1 MRRLLLQLAALG
13 TLAACGHA
21 QAPPPRPLT
30 TSTAPTP
37 EVKEAVGTPGPVDA
51 DTQAEI
57 DRGTAQGRSGDVE
70 GARRTFQDIV
80 KRNPNAGPAWVNL
93 GVLAERTGDLK
104 EAEASYRRG
113 AQCTPAP
120 PESWDFLVR
129 LLVRTK
135 RASEAEALARGAV
148 QQQPTDLG
156 ARNALTWVLL
166 ETGRL
171 PEAEA
176 EAKKVLKA
184 DEQNVRA
191 MQLLAGGYYRQGK
204 YELCR
209 LVLENARAVDS
220 KDPVTHNALG
230 TVLLKLKQRPAALES
245 YKTAASL
252 RPDFAEAHSN
262 FGAMLVE
269 SGDYEGAVKELE
281 QAVSAAPDLLPARM
295 NLGNAYRGKLE
306 LVKAREQYEKVVALD
321 PTLADTYYNLA
332 ILHLDSDVPGLDTI
346 DRYNKA
352 IAYFTTYKEKGGSDE
367 RVEQYLK
374 DANRAI
380 DREQRRREREKK
392 DQLRKSEKE
401 AAEAK
406 RQAEEAAQAEAAA
419 QAKVAGQATEA
430 APPADGDAAKPAVAT
445 PSDTQTP
452 PAQTS
457 KKKNS
462 RAKLTTP

>member
-1 MRRLLLQLAALG
+1 MR
-13 TLAACGHA
+13 T
-21 QAPPPRPLT
+21 RP
-30 TSTAPTP
+30 
-37 EVKEAVGTPGPVDA
+37 G
-51 DTQAEI
+51 
-57 DRGTAQGRSGDVE
+57 GR
-70 GARRTFQDIV
+70 A
-80 KRNPNAGPAWVNL
+80 
-93 GVLAERTGDLK
+93 
-104 EAEASYRRG
+104 
-113 AQCTPAP
+113 AQCTPDP
-120 PESWDFLVR
+120 PESWDFLAR

-135 RASEAEALARGAV
+135 RASEAEALLRGAV

-166 ETGRL
+166 ETKRL
-171 PEAEA
+171 AEAEA
-176 EAKKVLKA
+176 ESKKILKA

-191 MQLLAGGYYRQGK
+191 MQLLAQGYYRQGK

-209 LVLENARAVDS
+209 LVLENARAVDP

-245 YKTAASL
+245 FKTAASL
-252 RPDFAEAHSN
+252 RSDFAEAHSN

-281 QAVSAAPDLLPARM
+281 QAVSAAPGLLPARM

-306 LVKAREQYEKVVALD
+306 LGKAKEQYEKVVALD

-332 ILHLDSDVPGLDTI
+332 ILHLDSDVPGMDTI

-374 DANRAI
+374 DAAKGI
-380 DREQRRREREKK
+380 DREQRRRDREKK
-392 DQLRKSEKE
+392 DQLRKAEKE

-406 RQAEEAAQAEAAA
+406 KQAEAAA
-419 QAKVAGQATEA
+419 AARAPA
-430 APPADGDAAKPAVAT
+430 APAAAPGGGDAANPQTAPASDT
-445 PSDTQTP
+445 PSA

-457 KKKNS
+457 KKKSS
-462 RAKLTTP
+462 RAKLKTP